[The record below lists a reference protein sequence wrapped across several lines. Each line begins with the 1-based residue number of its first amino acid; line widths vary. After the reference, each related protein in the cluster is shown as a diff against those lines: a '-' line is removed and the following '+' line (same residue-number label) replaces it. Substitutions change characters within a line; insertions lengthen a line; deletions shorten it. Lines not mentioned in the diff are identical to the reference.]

1 MLTNTSTRLTVITLI
16 LTLFVSAASAESA
29 ARRRARPMA
38 MTATA
43 YCLRGLT
50 STGGD
55 VRPGIV
61 AADPRVLPMGSRIR
75 IRDSRGGNGA
85 YVVDD
90 QGANVKGRRIDI
102 FMTSCAQAKRFG
114 RQRVMVTVEQI
125 GPSVRSTR

>member
-1 MLTNTSTRLTVITLI
+1 
-16 LTLFVSAASAESA
+16 
-29 ARRRARPMA
+29 
-38 MTATA
+38 
-43 YCLRGLT
+43 
-50 STGGD
+50 
-55 VRPGIV
+55 
-61 AADPRVLPMGSRIR
+61 MGSRIR